1 MKRIETDESEHAA
14 ADGSDLWSE
23 NPWLASYGRY
33 AVRATRLSTPPAPST
48 LNLRLWAGAGAA
60 VLLVLGIGATQ
71 YVAAAGTR
79 ASADDYPLEQNG
91 GIAVASAQLD
101 DYLAALEARAT
112 ARRFLMTF
120 EDLLFGDGSTQLGDR
135 EQGELVRMADFL
147 RAHPETIA
155 QIVGHADDRGDA
167 AANSRLAGQRA
178 VVVRSYLV
186 VQGVDQ
192 SRLTAVSAEEQPLL
206 DNRTQAGRAAN
217 RRVQILVQKSPMEP
231 SR

>member
-14 ADGSDLWSE
+14 ADGSDLRST

-71 YVAAAGTR
+71 YVAAAGSR

-120 EDLLFGDGSTQLGDR
+120 DDLLFGDGSTQLGDR